1 MFICHDILY
10 HVLDYLCDG
19 HLLPLLGVSSL
30 WRQIAL
36 DRVKELKITCSNLHA
51 VLLLVAYCPKLTR
64 LEITFTGGESKQSL
78 NSFLRLPSSLAELCC
93 TGPVPEWWLAS
104 VSKRMPNLASVE
116 LIDNHTV
123 TGEFLIKRTTI
134 RKVLQGCSSS
144 LEWMTFNGGCTF

>member
-93 TGPVPEWWLAS
+93 TGPVPEWWLNRPTSTTTSGTGRS
-104 VSKRMPNLASVE
+104 VAVIRRHRE
-116 LIDNHTV
+116 L
-123 TGEFLIKRTTI
+123 FM
-134 RKVLQGCSSS
+134 S
-144 LEWMTFNGGCTF
+144 LGH